1 MPARLA
7 LYRKTLETLEVYWE
21 LVRIIVPI
29 ALITQILVELGAI
42 RAVSP
47 FFAPL
52 MKLLG
57 LPPELALAWLTGLL
71 VGPWGALLS
80 LFTLTPL
87 STLTIA
93 DMTVFSAMLLFAHAI
108 PIEQRIIQK
117 VGPGFVAT
125 AALRIGGGL
134 IFAIILHQIFSVT
147 GWLSAPL
154 QPAWIPMN
162 DSTGWTGFF
171 QGMLK
176 TLITMLIIL
185 VGLSWLMELL
195 KISGILALLNK
206 VLAPLFRVAGID
218 APTIPFVAVGLFLG
232 ISYGGGLL
240 YREARTASVP
250 PRQMFLACV
259 FMGFAH
265 SIIEDTL
272 IVVSLGADFTSVFF
286 GRLAFAIIATA
297 LIAWAIAA
305 ISDGVFFR
313 TMFRSKTMGSMQPEP
328 GIGN

>member
-1 MPARLA
+1 MPVRFA

-29 ALITQILVELGAI
+29 ALFTQVLVELGVI

-80 LFTLTPL
+80 LFTLTPV
-87 STLTIA
+87 STLSVA

-134 IFAIILHQIFSVT
+134 IFAIVLHQIFTVT

-154 QPAWIPMN
+154 QPAWLPMN
-162 DSTGWTGFF
+162 DNAGWIGFF
-171 QGMLK
+171 QGMFK
-176 TLITMLIIL
+176 TLATMLIIL
-185 VGLSWLMELL
+185 IGLSWLMELL
-195 KISGILALLNK
+195 KVSGILGLLNK
-206 VLAPLFRVAGID
+206 ALAPLFRIAGIE

-240 YREARTASVP
+240 YREARTTCVP

-286 GRLAFAIIATA
+286 GRLVFAILATA
-297 LIAWAIAA
+297 LIARTISA
-305 ISDGVFFR
+305 ISDGIFFR
-313 TMFRSKTMGSMQPEP
+313 TLFRSQTLGSMQPEP
-328 GIGN
+328 GIHS